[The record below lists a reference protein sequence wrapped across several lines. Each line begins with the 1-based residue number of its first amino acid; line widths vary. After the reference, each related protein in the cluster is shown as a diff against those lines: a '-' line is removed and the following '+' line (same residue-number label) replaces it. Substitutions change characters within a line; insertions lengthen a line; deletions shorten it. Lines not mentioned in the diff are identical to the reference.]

1 MNRFS
6 FHQRDRIWQ
15 QTPTADGHRLDLK
28 GHAYLDNQPTS
39 ATTFTA
45 TLSTAHSADALI
57 ALLQRMNGFYA
68 WVEEAPG
75 GVRAAVDHIRS
86 YPLFYALKNGD
97 FFLSD
102 DAEWVRQQA
111 GDEEMDPIAREEF
124 LLAGY
129 VTGSDTLFPIVK
141 QLQAGE
147 CLIAHQTETGI
158 RVDTHRYYR
167 FLHQEP
173 HTYSEP
179 ALRAELEQVTIRAMQ
194 RLIEHA
200 NGRQIVIPLSGGYDS
215 RLIASM
221 LKKLGYTNVLCFTYG
236 VPGNTES
243 QYSKQVADSLGFTW
257 EFVEYSKELW
267 RKEWNTSE
275 AKAYRQMASG
285 HVSLPHVQDW
295 LAVKK
300 LVVEEK
306 IDKEAIFVP
315 GHTGD
320 FVAGGHIPD
329 FVFQKKRHTHRSLI
343 DSLIA
348 NHLSNCPK
356 RNMQLADLSCLTERI
371 VSRIEIPFDG
381 SDIGFANLYEAWD
394 CQERQAKYIVNSV
407 RVYDQFAHEWWLP
420 LWDLEFVRFWEAV
433 PLALRQKRIWLKTW
447 IQHQYAEASGNC
459 VSLQMGNAG
468 DARSASLLITAA
480 KKIAPMLPGTLV
492 ALLKKLRQKKIYSNH
507 FLAFEGLISDDQF
520 IKYSS
525 TGHNII
531 GMYSDVQI
539 NEKW

>member
-129 VTGSDTLFPIVK
+129 VTGSDTLFPTVK

-147 CLIAHQTETGI
+147 CLIACQTETGI

-173 HTYSEP
+173 HT
-179 ALRAELEQVTIRAMQ
+179 
-194 RLIEHA
+194 
-200 NGRQIVIPLSGGYDS
+200 
-215 RLIASM
+215 
-221 LKKLGYTNVLCFTYG
+221 
-236 VPGNTES
+236 
-243 QYSKQVADSLGFTW
+243 
-257 EFVEYSKELW
+257 
-267 RKEWNTSE
+267 
-275 AKAYRQMASG
+275 
-285 HVSLPHVQDW
+285 
-295 LAVKK
+295 
-300 LVVEEK
+300 
-306 IDKEAIFVP
+306 
-315 GHTGD
+315 
-320 FVAGGHIPD
+320 
-329 FVFQKKRHTHRSLI
+329 
-343 DSLIA
+343 
-348 NHLSNCPK
+348 
-356 RNMQLADLSCLTERI
+356 
-371 VSRIEIPFDG
+371 
-381 SDIGFANLYEAWD
+381 
-394 CQERQAKYIVNSV
+394 
-407 RVYDQFAHEWWLP
+407 
-420 LWDLEFVRFWEAV
+420 
-433 PLALRQKRIWLKTW
+433 
-447 IQHQYAEASGNC
+447 
-459 VSLQMGNAG
+459 
-468 DARSASLLITAA
+468 
-480 KKIAPMLPGTLV
+480 
-492 ALLKKLRQKKIYSNH
+492 
-507 FLAFEGLISDDQF
+507 
-520 IKYSS
+520 
-525 TGHNII
+525 
-531 GMYSDVQI
+531 
-539 NEKW
+539 